1 MDHYDFIIVGAGS
14 AGSVLVHR
22 LSENPQVRVLVLEAG
37 PTEASPEL
45 EARIQTPAAWPTLL
59 GSAVDWRYTSTPQP
73 TLGGRVINEP
83 RGKLVGGSSNLYL
96 MMHIRGHVSDYD
108 GWAAQG
114 CSGWDYQSVLPYFK
128 KLEDQ
133 EDTTGPW
140 VGTGGPIPVLNAG
153 LHNPNPTSAAFIA
166 ACQELGYIYTDDFN
180 GPQMEGVGW
189 HHVNIRDGRRWSA
202 REAYLA
208 PALSRPN
215 VTLRG
220 NAQATRLLFEQNRC
234 VGVEYSQNGSLQ
246 SVRTDHEVIVCAG
259 AIELPHLLL
268 LSGIGN
274 PEQLR
279 PFDIPLQA
287 VLPGVGENFHNHVLT
302 GVIQGT
308 TRSVPEGKLNL
319 SEAALFYKSDPSQS
333 GPDVQ
338 LGFVHVPFDIV
349 VGRANPN
356 SVSILP
362 GVVRPTSRGWIRL
375 ASANPL
381 DKPLINANYLGTEA
395 DLQRLAGAVRKAR
408 EIFATRAFAD
418 WSAGELLPGSTVSD
432 AALIEF
438 ARQRADCYHHQ
449 AGSCKMGIDEQ
460 AVVDPQLRVRC
471 IEQLRV
477 ADASVMPV
485 VPSGNCHAGILMIA
499 ERCADLIKT
508 DYGL

>member
-1 MDHYDFIIVGAGS
+1 
-14 AGSVLVHR
+14 
-22 LSENPQVRVLVLEAG
+22 
-37 PTEASPEL
+37 
-45 EARIQTPAAWPTLL
+45 
-59 GSAVDWRYTSTPQP
+59 
-73 TLGGRVINEP
+73 
-83 RGKLVGGSSNLYL
+83 
-96 MMHIRGHVSDYD
+96 
-108 GWAAQG
+108 
-114 CSGWDYQSVLPYFK
+114 
-128 KLEDQ
+128 
-133 EDTTGPW
+133 
-140 VGTGGPIPVLNAG
+140 
-153 LHNPNPTSAAFIA
+153 
-166 ACQELGYIYTDDFN
+166 
-180 GPQMEGVGW
+180 
-189 HHVNIRDGRRWSA
+189 
-202 REAYLA
+202 
-208 PALSRPN
+208 
-215 VTLRG
+215 
-220 NAQATRLLFEQNRC
+220 
-234 VGVEYSQNGSLQ
+234 
-246 SVRTDHEVIVCAG
+246 
-259 AIELPHLLL
+259 LL

-287 VLPGVGENFHNHVLT
+287 ALPGVGENFHNHVLA

-308 TRSVPEGKLNL
+308 TRSVPEGQLNL

-333 GPDVQ
+333 GPDIQ
-338 LGFVHVPFDIV
+338 LGFVHVPFDII

-375 ASANPL
+375 TSANPL

-408 EIFATRAFAD
+408 EIFATRAFVD

-460 AVVDPQLRVRC
+460 AVVDPQLRVRG

-485 VPSGNCHAGILMIA
+485 VPSGNCHTGILMIA